1 MSNTHEIVDIY
12 ALLALEYG
20 EGPEV
25 IKNKIRQDRINGRI
39 STQQQKYIYQQILEI
54 LAVPEKKDG
63 YDKQFLEVMIGDK
76 EISAKVWCTQ
86 RVRYTDYYQ
95 VLEVEKEA
103 TIKEIRKNY
112 RRLVLLH
119 HPDKK
124 GNSLERSQDMF
135 TKLADG
141 LQILTDSKARK
152 YYDIIKKNYT
162 RSLNVLNEEETET
175 REQQKE
181 EDPLQRKKRVERRQ
195 VFIKNFEGSFQEL
208 REALSKCGKVDRIN
222 KVGAKMIVARMKTID
237 AATGAV
243 ARLQEQKIGKHRIKI
258 GHYKSLEQLREEKSE
273 AMETDDNGEPEVV
286 ILN

>member
-20 EGPEV
+20 EGPEA
-25 IKNKIRQDRINGRI
+25 IKNKIKQDRINGRI

-54 LAVPEKKDG
+54 LAVPAKKDE
-63 YDKQFLEVMIGDK
+63 YDHHYLDVMIGDK
-76 EISAKVWCTQ
+76 EIAAKVWCTQ

-103 TIKEIRKNY
+103 TINEIRKNY
-112 RRLVLLH
+112 RRLSKIH

-124 GNSLERSQDMF
+124 GNSTEKSQEMF

-141 LQILTDSKARK
+141 HQILTDSKARK
-152 YYDIIKKNYT
+152 YYDIIKKNYM
-162 RSLNVLNEEETET
+162 RSLNILNEEETET

-195 VFIKNFEGSFQEL
+195 VFIKNFEGSFREL
-208 REALSKCGKVDRIN
+208 REALLKCGKVDRIN

-237 AATGAV
+237 AATRAV

-258 GHYKSLEQLREEKSE
+258 GLYKSLEQLREEKSE